1 VAIEEAG
8 LALLVI
14 ADLGSAKKLTPS
26 AAVKRIRVMRRV
38 INDLLPHIV
47 LIVFCS
53 IILVPLLWLLR
64 VALTNK
70 LQAYQIPPE
79 WSIPHIRN
87 FVEIFT
93 VHPFSDYFL
102 NSVTVAIGSTL
113 VALPLAALMAYSF
126 ARHNTGGLPLRL
138 VTLSSQMLPPV
149 ILVLPLFNLFLKTS
163 LLNTLPGLIIA
174 HVTISLPFL
183 AWLLVSF
190 FEGDIILLEQAARI
204 DGATRLQAILHVTL
218 PVAAPGMLA
227 AGLLSFILSWNEFL
241 FALILGGAQASTLP
255 VGLSSFQTHR
265 GVEIAL
271 LSAAAICAVL
281 PVFFLLPFMRR
292 HLIRGLSLGALK

>member
-1 VAIEEAG
+1 
-8 LALLVI
+8 
-14 ADLGSAKKLTPS
+14 
-26 AAVKRIRVMRRV
+26 MRRV
-38 INDLLPHIV
+38 VSALLPHIV

-102 NSVTVAIGSTL
+102 NSVTVAIGATL

-126 ARHNTGGLPLRL
+126 ARYNTGGLPLRL

>member
-1 VAIEEAG
+1 MQ
-8 LALLVI
+8 
-14 ADLGSAKKLTPS
+14 LGSAIKLIPS
-26 AAVKRIRVMRRV
+26 VAVKRILVMRRV
-38 INDLLPHIV
+38 INALLPHIV

-126 ARHNTGGLPLRL
+126 ARYNTGGLSLRL

-190 FEGDIILLEQAARI
+190 FEGDIVLLEQAARI

>member
-1 VAIEEAG
+1 
-8 LALLVI
+8 
-14 ADLGSAKKLTPS
+14 
-26 AAVKRIRVMRRV
+26 MRRV
-38 INDLLPHIV
+38 GSALLPHAV
-47 LIVFCS
+47 LIMFSC
-53 IILVPLLWLLR
+53 IILAPLLWLLR

-79 WSIPHIRN
+79 WSAPNINN

-93 VHPFSDYFL
+93 VHPFSDFFF
-102 NSVTVAIGSTL
+102 NSAIVAIGSTS

-126 ARHNTGGLPLRL
+126 ARYNTGGLSLRL
-138 VTLSSQMLPPV
+138 FTLSSQMLPPV
-149 ILVLPLFNLFLKTS
+149 ILVLPLFNLFLKVS
-163 LLNTLPGLIIA
+163 LISTLPGLIIA

-190 FEGDIILLEQAARI
+190 FEVDIVLLEQAARI
-204 DGATRLQAILHVTL
+204 DGATRLQAMLYVTL
-218 PVAAPGMLA
+218 PIAAPGLLA

-241 FALILGGAQASTLP
+241 FSLILGGHLTTTLP

-271 LSAAAICAVL
+271 LSAAAICAIL

>member
-1 VAIEEAG
+1 
-8 LALLVI
+8 
-14 ADLGSAKKLTPS
+14 
-26 AAVKRIRVMRRV
+26 MRRV

-126 ARHNTGGLPLRL
+126 ARYNTGGLPLRL

-204 DGATRLQAILHVTL
+204 DGAGVLRTFFSVILPNAKPVFASVAILTFLTQWGAFLWPLMVTSSESVRPL
-218 PVAAPGMLA
+218 PLAIATFHGLPPLQWGDIFAFGMMM
-227 AGLLSFILSWNEFL
+227 
-241 FALILGGAQASTLP
+241 
-255 VGLSSFQTHR
+255 
-265 GVEIAL
+265 
-271 LSAAAICAVL
+271 VL
-281 PVFFLLPFMRR
+281 PVLLVFLLFQPWFV
-292 HLIRGLSLGALK
+292 RGVAATGMKG

>member
-1 VAIEEAG
+1 
-8 LALLVI
+8 
-14 ADLGSAKKLTPS
+14 
-26 AAVKRIRVMRRV
+26 MRRV
-38 INDLLPHIV
+38 VSALLPHIV

-93 VHPFSDYFL
+93 DHPFADYFL
-102 NSVTVAIGSTL
+102 NSVTVAIGATL

-126 ARHNTGGLPLRL
+126 ARYNTGGLPLRL

-149 ILVLPLFNLFLKTS
+149 ILVLPLFNLFLKAS

-190 FEGDIILLEQAARI
+190 FEGDIVLLEQAARV

-255 VGLSSFQTHR
+255 VGLSAFQTHR

-271 LSAAAICAVL
+271 LSAAAICAIL